1 LARSAEPA
9 PWLQH
14 RAPSHTATTT
24 PRRRTG
30 RAGRDPLEESQ
41 RRPVNPDPLEEKA
54 GPDPVQGSSERGHVQ
69 SPRPEEDMM
78 KGKTRG
84 GTADARCIASVSN
97 A

>member
-1 LARSAEPA
+1 
-9 PWLQH
+9 
-14 RAPSHTATTT
+14 
-24 PRRRTG
+24 
-30 RAGRDPLEESQ
+30 
-41 RRPVNPDPLEEKA
+41 
-54 GPDPVQGSSERGHVQ
+54 VQGSSERGHVQ